1 MSATFAWLQKRFA
14 RGWGWLAHSLAWDE
28 LRGALVLLAG
38 AYCLW
43 WLGSQLSQTGRVV
56 LGAVLLVAIAV
67 VLRRGWV
74 RFFGPVL
81 FYDLVRTARR
91 RQHVLLRSAYA
102 LLLLAALFSA
112 YCKFILDE
120 QRSLA
125 AMFAGF
131 SLPKE
136 AMREKMPVL
145 AGSVFQ
151 GFLVLQFLA
160 IYLLTPAYVAPAI
173 AEEKEHR
180 GLDYLFA
187 TDLLN
192 REIVL
197 SLFVSRLA
205 NLLLVLLTGLPV
217 LSLVQL
223 LGGVDPE
230 AVLASFAA
238 SFLTVVSLAGWSVL
252 CSVHARRARTAVLFA
267 YLGPLVYLL
276 LSAGLWQW
284 LVEDRYA
291 RAEISGMHQA
301 IMTFSSNLS
310 PAPPSPPESLV
321 PTLSTLE
328 TAVEQFGS
336 GNPWIVWQV
345 LEWHLKLEAAE
356 FSVLLANALKSYTL
370 VHGLIALLCLTW
382 SVLRL
387 RVVALKHTG
396 LADKPRPQPKE
407 LFWTGVRIRRPAT
420 IRWPMLWKEVRFGGA
435 PFRWLSR
442 LALYL
447 FFAYIGC
454 LPIAVL
460 AYLIYP
466 EWFAA
471 FSVMPA
477 WAEAAGRE
485 VGPLFACLML
495 LGVAIRAAG
504 SVSGERERGSLD
516 ALLLAPQDSNRILFA
531 KLVGSLLSV
540 RRLALL
546 AFAVWLAGY
555 LLGAD
560 GNWLALALALVAWCV
575 YALFVACVGL
585 WFSVVCSTSQR
596 ALIWTVVAVVT
607 AFGGHWLIW
616 MFFVLVSNWH
626 FGDAKGMEF
635 AVIFQSYGLTPPLVL
650 RALSSSWGE
659 NFAVLNTEHSE
670 LALIALQAGLSLY
683 GLAAV
688 LFWTLASHR
697 FRQLSGRPLLRWTES
712 GYLAARTTRQEL
724 SWNPECGG
732 VPESASLSGPT

>member
-1 MSATFAWLQKRFA
+1 MSATFAWLQKQFA
-14 RGWGWLAHSLAWDE
+14 RGRGWLSHSLAWDE

-38 AYCLW
+38 AYCIW

-56 LGAVLLVAIAV
+56 LGAVLLVAIAL

-125 AMFAGF
+125 GMFAGF

-136 AMREKMPVL
+136 ALREKMPVL

-173 AEEKEHR
+173 AEEKERR

-276 LSAGLWQW
+276 LSAGLWDW
-284 LVEDRYA
+284 LVDSQYHQVRILQ
-291 RAEISGMHQA
+291 RISELNAAMNGRIQ
-301 IMTFSSNLS
+301 
-310 PAPPSPPESLV
+310 PAAPTPPTL

-345 LEWHLKLEAAE
+345 LEWHMKLGTTE
-356 FSVLLANALKSYTL
+356 FSVLLAQALKSYAL
-370 VHGLIALLCLTW
+370 VHGLIALICLTW

-387 RVVALKHTG
+387 RAIALKQTG
-396 LADKPRPQPKE
+396 QADKPKPQPRE
-407 LFWTGVRIRRPAT
+407 LFWTGIRIRRPAT

-442 LALYL
+442 LALCL

-454 LPIAVL
+454 LPIIVL
-460 AYLIYP
+460 VYLIYP
-466 EWFAA
+466 EWFDV

-516 ALLLAPQDSNRILFA
+516 ALLLAPQNSNRILFA

-546 AFAVWLAGY
+546 AFGVWLAGD

-560 GNWLALALALVAWCV
+560 GNWLALTLAVGAWCV

-585 WFSVVCSTSQR
+585 WFSVVCQTSQR
-596 ALIWTVVAVVT
+596 ALLWTVIAVVT

-616 MFFVLVSNWH
+616 MFFVLVSNWQ
-626 FGDAKGMEF
+626 FGDAKGTEF

-659 NFAVLNTEHSE
+659 NPAVLDTEHSE

-683 GLAAV
+683 GLAAL

-697 FRQLSGRPLLRWTES
+697 FRIDAGGALNRRPAWED
-712 GYLAARTTRQEL
+712 LAALSPAEL
-724 SWNPECGG
+724 HWNPECGG
-732 VPESASLSGPT
+732 VPESASVSEPT